1 MLIKCQIFIVCHTPG
16 AFLQFSKK
24 NLNYSTALS
33 NKQTQ
38 ASCLL
43 HFLLELINFY
53 LQFHLKSSN
62 SNIIKY
68 LNLKK
73 IHGRNMMS
81 MQMLT
86 ICGLALHKPIKTI
99 YKSSLEIG
107 IFSVDWKKTKS
118 YYRPISLLSIS
129 RTVFEW
135 LIYSKMFE
143 FFMGNNLIS
152 QYLSRFKPEDS
163 CVNKLLSIT
172 YYIYKSFDV
181 DVKVKTVFQRYSI
194 KCGIMVKFSSWNN
207 LVFLGVFLDC

>member
-1 MLIKCQIFIVCHTPG
+1 M
-16 AFLQFSKK
+16 
-24 NLNYSTALS
+24 LS

-62 SNIIKY
+62 SNIIKH

-86 ICGLALHKPIKTI
+86 IYGLALHKPIKTI

-107 IFSVDWKKTKS
+107 IFSVD
-118 YYRPISLLSIS
+118 
-129 RTVFEW
+129 
-135 LIYSKMFE
+135 
-143 FFMGNNLIS
+143 
-152 QYLSRFKPEDS
+152 
-163 CVNKLLSIT
+163 
-172 YYIYKSFDV
+172 
-181 DVKVKTVFQRYSI
+181 
-194 KCGIMVKFSSWNN
+194 
-207 LVFLGVFLDC
+207 